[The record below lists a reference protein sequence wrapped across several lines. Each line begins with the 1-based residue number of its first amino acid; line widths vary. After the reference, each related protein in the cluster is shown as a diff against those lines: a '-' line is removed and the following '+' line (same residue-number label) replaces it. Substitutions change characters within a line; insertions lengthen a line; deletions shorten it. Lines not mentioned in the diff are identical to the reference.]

1 MTRQVQR
8 KSDIKLKI
16 SHFAIIHYI
25 IFVTILPNPFTF
37 HQFSDFV
44 STYLKLLSRSRKRES
59 QLQKHLTHAHQ
70 VCKEND
76 ENLICEINGKN

>member
-1 MTRQVQR
+1 MDLTIVDQR
-8 KSDIKLKI
+8 RESARVN
-16 SHFAIIHYI
+16 H
-25 IFVTILPNPFTF
+25 
-37 HQFSDFV
+37 FV